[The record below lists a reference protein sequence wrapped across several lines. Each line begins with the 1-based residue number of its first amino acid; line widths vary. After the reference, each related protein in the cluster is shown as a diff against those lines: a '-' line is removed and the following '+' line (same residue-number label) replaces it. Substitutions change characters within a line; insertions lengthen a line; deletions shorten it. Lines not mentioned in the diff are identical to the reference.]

1 MDMTGHHE
9 AIPANGNVIL
19 SRDNAVVMVPMW
31 VPSSL
36 DAIGDQD
43 ST

>member
-1 MDMTGHHE
+1 MTSHHD

-31 VPSSL
+31 VPSSF
-36 DAIGDQD
+36 DAIDDQG